1 MTNNINKSKIVIL
14 GSTGFVGTWLS
25 LYFEKKRYNYLGIG
39 LKENKNKFHN
49 KIKKN
54 INYKYLDIQNFKK
67 LSDILDKYKP
77 DLILYGSLKG
87 LGYKSD
93 MQSFLKESNI
103 ALEVMQ
109 IGPACRT
116 WSVLIG
122 DGRNIC
128 AVIESK

>member
-1 MTNNINKSKIVIL
+1 MDLELYPKNNAPSIEGYGNGYINIS
-14 GSTGFVGTWLS
+14 G
-25 LYFEKKRYNYLGIG
+25 
-39 LKENKNKFHN
+39 N
-49 KIKKN
+49 KISNTILLLPDKYINIPISLNDNSKN
-54 INYKYLDIQNFKK
+54 IINSNLLEYQ
-67 LSDILDKYKP
+67 P

-87 LGYKSD
+87 LGYKSE

-103 ALEVMQ
+103 SLEVMQ

>member
-1 MTNNINKSKIVIL
+1 MDLELYPKNNAPSIEGYGNGYINISGNKISNTILLLPDKYINIPIFLNDKSK
-14 GSTGFVGTWLS
+14 
-25 LYFEKKRYNYLGIG
+25 
-39 LKENKNKFHN
+39 
-49 KIKKN
+49 N
-54 INYKYLDIQNFKK
+54 IINSNL
-67 LSDILDKYKP
+67 LKYKP

>member
-1 MTNNINKSKIVIL
+1 MDLELYPKNNAPSIEGYGNGYIKISGNKISNTVLLLPDKYINIS
-14 GSTGFVGTWLS
+14 
-25 LYFEKKRYNYLGIG
+25 YL
-39 LKENKNKFHN
+39 LDDKNKN
-49 KIKKN
+49 I
-54 INYKYLDIQNFKK
+54 INTQLLKYE
-67 LSDILDKYKP
+67 P

-93 MQSFLKESNI
+93 MQSFLKKSNI
-103 ALEVMQ
+103 VLEVMQ

-128 AVIESK
+128 AIIESK

>member
-1 MTNNINKSKIVIL
+1 MDLELYPKNNAPNIEGYGIGYINISGNKISNTVLLLTDNYINLGHSLDDKSKNIINKNL
-14 GSTGFVGTWLS
+14 F
-25 LYFEKKRYNYLGIG
+25 
-39 LKENKNKFHN
+39 
-49 KIKKN
+49 
-54 INYKYLDIQNFKK
+54 
-67 LSDILDKYKP
+67 KYKP

-87 LGYKSD
+87 LGYESD
-93 MQSFLKESNI
+93 MQSFLKKSNI

-128 AVIESK
+128 AIIESK